1 MYFNCIN
8 MSTKADRQNAL
19 LDVIAKHAVSTQ
31 AELKDRLRE
40 RGFEADQA
48 TLSRD
53 IRELGLVKA
62 SEDGAHYRYAPVE
75 SVTQSG
81 HSKPSVILAR
91 LVRKIECSGNLLV
104 VKTDPGEA
112 SPVGIALD
120 RMSWPEVVGTVAG
133 DDTLLVVARE
143 GTPARK
149 LAKKI
154 LSLKSPKK
162 DIA

>member
-1 MYFNCIN
+1 
-8 MSTKADRQNAL
+8 MSSKADRQNAL

-31 AELKDRLRE
+31 AELKDRLKDL
-40 RGFEADQA
+40 GIEADQA

-75 SVTQSG
+75 AVAPTG
-81 HSKPSVILAR
+81 HAKPSAVLAR

-104 VKTDPGEA
+104 IKTDAGEA
-112 SPVGIALD
+112 SPVGLALD
-120 RMSWPEVVGTVAG
+120 RMSWPEVAGTVAG

-154 LSLKSPKK
+154 LALKSRTK

>member
-1 MYFNCIN
+1 
-8 MSTKADRQNAL
+8 MSTKADRQNAI
-19 LDVIAKHAVSTQ
+19 LDVIAKHAVATQ
-31 AELKDRLRE
+31 AELKDRLKE
-40 RGFEADQA
+40 RGIEADQA

-53 IRELGLVKA
+53 IRELGVVKA

-75 SVTQSG
+75 AVGPPTHVKASA
-81 HSKPSVILAR
+81 ILVR

-112 SPVGIALD
+112 SPAGLALD

-133 DDTLLVVARE
+133 DDTLLVVVRE

-154 LSLKSPKK
+154 LNLRHHKK

>member
-1 MYFNCIN
+1 
-8 MSTKADRQNAL
+8 MSAKADRHNAI
-19 LDVIAKHAVSTQ
+19 LDEIAKRAIATQ
-31 AELKDRLRE
+31 AELKDRLKG
-40 RGFEADQA
+40 RGIEADQA

-75 SVTQSG
+75 AVAPPVHLKASA
-81 HSKPSVILAR
+81 ILAR

-112 SPVGIALD
+112 SPVGLALD
-120 RMSWPEVVGTVAG
+120 RMGWEEVAGTVAG

-143 GTPARK
+143 GTPSRK

-154 LSLKSPKK
+154 LDLKSHQKST
-162 DIA
+162 A